1 MKKIIFGFFAILAVM
16 MASSCG
22 SSKGVVYFQNI
33 DSISLAPSR
42 GLYSARIMPKDE
54 LTIVVKTLAEEAS
67 EPFNL
72 SYGKGSA
79 GGSNGA
85 NSLLPYLVDNDGY
98 INFPVIGKINV
109 AGLTR
114 TECEDLIKSK
124 IQPYLS
130 KNENP
135 IVTVKLSGYKVTV
148 TGEVSSPGV
157 IQVDQE
163 KMSIVEAI
171 AKAGDLTI
179 YGKRDNIM
187 LLREDETGEKHYTR
201 LNLNDAN
208 IINSPYYY
216 LQQNDVVY
224 VEPNHV
230 KAKNSGLGASTTVWF
245 SFIGIATSVASL
257 LVSVLRD

>member
-42 GLYSARIMPKDE
+42 GL
-54 LTIVVKTLAEEAS
+54 
-67 EPFNL
+67 FNL

-98 INFPVIGKINV
+98 INFPVIGKIHV

>member
-1 MKKIIFGFFAILAVM
+1 M
-16 MASSCG
+16 
-22 SSKGVVYFQNI
+22 
-33 DSISLAPSR
+33 
-42 GLYSARIMPKDE
+42 
-54 LTIVVKTLAEEAS
+54 
-67 EPFNL
+67 
-72 SYGKGSA
+72 
-79 GGSNGA
+79 
-85 NSLLPYLVDNDGY
+85 LPYLVDNDGY
-98 INFPVIGKINV
+98 INFPVIGKIHV

-208 IINSPYYY
+208 II
-216 LQQNDVVY
+216 
-224 VEPNHV
+224 
-230 KAKNSGLGASTTVWF
+230 A
-245 SFIGIATSVASL
+245 
-257 LVSVLRD
+257 